1 MDFTCFESRL
11 LNPNINPD
19 QVHRVVLL
27 EQNVYHWCLSTDSMT
42 RSNFI
47 NVLEGLKPASVRKSG
62 VAPTVVH
69 RRAVVGTTT
78 TFEVLAS
85 RFEDVSKDEGKDE
98 VVLFSPFVSGEVEGK
113 SVFVMFARIISPLP
127 FTKESTTHSTQV

>member
-1 MDFTCFESRL
+1 
-11 LNPNINPD
+11 
-19 QVHRVVLL
+19 
-27 EQNVYHWCLSTDSMT
+27 MT

-62 VAPTVVH
+62 VSSTIVH

-85 RFEDVSKDEGKDE
+85 RFEDVSEDEGKDE

-113 SVFVMFARIISPLP
+113 SVLVSNFCRIISPLP